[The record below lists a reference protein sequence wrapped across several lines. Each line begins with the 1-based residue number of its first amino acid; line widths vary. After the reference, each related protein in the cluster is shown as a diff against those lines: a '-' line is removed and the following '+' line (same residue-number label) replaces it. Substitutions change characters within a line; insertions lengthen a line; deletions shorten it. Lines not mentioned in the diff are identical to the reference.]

1 MCHKTKRLQLF
12 MSIILSPNDCVKFP
26 IICYALRKIIQYLKH
41 LKKMLL
47 KQKMKLKTGI
57 LKMISHKPRSASNW
71 IVPIFVK
78 TNTGPNYSN
87 IT

>member
-1 MCHKTKRLQLF
+1 
-12 MSIILSPNDCVKFP
+12 
-26 IICYALRKIIQYLKH
+26 
-41 LKKMLL
+41 MLL